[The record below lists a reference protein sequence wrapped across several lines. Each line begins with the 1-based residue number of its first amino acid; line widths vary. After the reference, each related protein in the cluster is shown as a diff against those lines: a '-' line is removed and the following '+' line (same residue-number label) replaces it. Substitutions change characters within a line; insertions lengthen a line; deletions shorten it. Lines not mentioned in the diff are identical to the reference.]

1 MGSRNQAFSVLN
13 KVRIS
18 YFLID
23 ALNYQKYRVYYLKA
37 ISHFSINA
45 MYRVKFLFQVLIK

>member
-1 MGSRNQAFSVLN
+1 MGSRNQAFNVFN
-13 KVRIS
+13 KVLIS

-37 ISHFSINA
+37 IPHFSINV